1 MIREASPPPP
11 RKKTLFGIAQL
22 GGGTSP
28 PKLILTLLIFG
39 AKRKMKKLP
48 KMPQGARNNNK
59 YFLARFGQD
68 FNFRFSRDA
77 DVWLRF

>member
-39 AKRKMKKLP
+39 AKRKIKSCPRCP
-48 KMPQGARNNNK
+48 KVQEIITNI
-59 YFLARFGQD
+59 FLLGLVKILTLDLVEMLMFG
-68 FNFRFSRDA
+68 
-77 DVWLRF
+77 